1 MILFLDF
8 TDFDNV
14 HLVFA
19 GTRTKT
25 TARSE
30 LVLPCAF
37 SLPSL
42 LLFTF
47 VLSRFSRNLTDFF
60 ENFAENVYIPVH
72 GGVSVPIIPDFVVE
86 SSCVSWCFRMLIMCS
101 DLFLSVNL
109 GFTFG
114 LEAWCYSVG
123 CSG

>member
-14 HLVFA
+14 HFVFA

-25 TARSE
+25 TARGE
-30 LVLPCAF
+30 LVLSCAF

-42 LLFTF
+42 LPFPF

-72 GGVSVPIIPDFVVE
+72 GGVSVPIISDFVVE
-86 SSCVSWCFRMLIMCS
+86 SSCVSWWFPHVDYVFGFIS
-101 DLFLSVNL
+101 LSKSWL
-109 GFTFG
+109 HLWFG
-114 LEAWCYSVG
+114 SVVL
-123 CSG
+123 